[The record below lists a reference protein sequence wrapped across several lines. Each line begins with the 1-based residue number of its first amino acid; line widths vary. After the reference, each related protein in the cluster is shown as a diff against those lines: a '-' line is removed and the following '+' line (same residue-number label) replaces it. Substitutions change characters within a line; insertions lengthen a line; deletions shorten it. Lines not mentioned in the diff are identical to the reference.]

1 MAANF
6 PYRSLETNPFI
17 RRSVRKITFPGLSP
31 PRNPGNEVVTN
42 ITEIMD
48 IEDRSSHRVYHI
60 LIPDP

>member
-6 PYRSLETNPFI
+6 PCRSLETNPFI
-17 RRSVRKITFPGLSP
+17 RRSVRKILSA
-31 PRNPGNEVVTN
+31 PRNHGNEVMTN